1 MSRKGEFE
9 KATVFD
15 WHGTLTESDRSD
27 KPRKSMLK
35 KVEKADDK
43 GDVVILTSSPE
54 KGEVKDWLKN
64 HDVEYDELVAR
75 PEGNKEPDYRVK
87 EQLFKKDI
95 DPKYKVTKA
104 FDDKSKNVR
113 MFRKQGIKAKK
124 V

>member
-1 MSRKGEFE
+1 MSRRGEFE

-15 WHGTLTESDRSD
+15 WHGTLTESDRSK

-54 KGEVKDWLKN
+54 KGEVKDWLKD
-64 HDVEYDELVAR
+64 HDVDYDKLVTR
-75 PEGNKEPDYRVK
+75 PKGNKEPDYRVK
-87 EQLFKKDI
+87 QRLFNEDVTS
-95 DPKYKVTKA
+95 KYKVSKVY
-104 FDDKSKNVR
+104 DDKGRNVK
-113 MFRKQGIKAKK
+113 MFKDQGVKAEK